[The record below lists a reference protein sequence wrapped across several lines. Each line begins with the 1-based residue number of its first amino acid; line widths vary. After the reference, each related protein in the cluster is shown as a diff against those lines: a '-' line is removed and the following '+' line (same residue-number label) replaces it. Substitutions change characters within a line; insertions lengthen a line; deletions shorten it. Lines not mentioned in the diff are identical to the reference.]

1 MKIVLLPGLDGTG
14 DLFEPILN
22 ELPKNIDVTVIK
34 YNNSKKQTYKELV
47 EYVATQLPKDDFI
60 LVAESFSGYIAY
72 KIGLKRFKNLKH
84 IVFVATFLTNPRAI
98 MLNLIPSFIFRL
110 RIPKLIIKWL
120 FLGFNTDKNIINL
133 FQKTINNVASDIIKF
148 RLQEI
153 KKLKPTNNK
162 LNLPTTYIQA
172 TQDYLVPTESLKDFQ
187 KLCQN
192 LKVYQIRGKHLIV
205 QSNPKDCA
213 KIINSLNA

>member
-22 ELPKNIDVTVIK
+22 QFPKYIDVAIIR
-34 YNNSKKQTYKELV
+34 YNNNKKQTYKELI
-47 EYVATQLPKDDFI
+47 EYVANQLPKDDFI

-72 KIGLKRFKNLKH
+72 EIGLKRFKNLKQ
-84 IVFVATFLTNPRAI
+84 IVFVATFLTNPRPI
-98 MLNLIPSFIFRL
+98 ILNLIPSFIFRL
-110 RIPKLIIKWL
+110 HIPKFIIKWL
-120 FLGFNTDKNIINL
+120 FLGFNANNNIINL
-133 FQKTINNVASDIIKF
+133 FQKTISNIPPEVIWF

-153 KKLKPTNNK
+153 KKLNPTNNR
-162 LNLPTTYIQA
+162 LNLPTTYILA
-172 TQDYLVPTESLKDFQ
+172 TQDCLVPKSSLRDFQ

-192 LKVYQIRGKHLIV
+192 LKIYPIEGKHLIL
-205 QSNPKDCA
+205 QSKPKDCA